1 MFDDNGFILG
11 GYGEDVPLVQP
22 ENAVGIDASGGP
34 IRRGVEAGG
43 GNMTAGG
50 IPPWP
55 AGGDGFTS
63 PNVGGT
69 QRGAYGATMTPQQYA
84 EQLAAQNQRAG
95 GGGGGA
101 ANIINA
107 VAQGVNTFVA
117 GGGFA
122 PGAQQNPSR
131 RAAGTGIARRPYQ
144 PSAVSLPPESM
155 VPTWAWWL
163 GGGLAL
169 AAVAGGGYYFW
180 RRSR

>member
-1 MFDDNGFILG
+1 
-11 GYGEDVPLVQP
+11 
-22 ENAVGIDASGGP
+22 
-34 IRRGVEAGG
+34 
-43 GNMTAGG
+43 
-50 IPPWP
+50 
-55 AGGDGFTS
+55 
-63 PNVGGT
+63 
-69 QRGAYGATMTPQQYA
+69 MTPQQYA

-144 PSAVSLPPESM
+144 PSAVSLPPAQSM